1 MKKVFM
7 LLLCVGTLSIVQTS
21 SAAELK
27 TSLDNNS
34 FTAKQV
40 KIEYTNLTCSK
51 TALVQNSFMSSN
63 ISIAYTKFTASYET
77 ISKNSFIP
85 DKLSDTLSGSM
96 TSCDTITNSTFISAQ
111 QEVIS
116 DDNVYYGLIPN
127 PFKLASKVATAP
139 LRIAK
144 AKAKAAKKAAK
155 LAKKGVDTVKDIDGD
170 APGKEPSGKYEKTPY
185 TKDRFKRTSKDK
197 KADKKASR
205 KKADVK
211 ARDRYEDYDFATDSL
226 ETQESPYIKK
236 RSVVVVTRTTN
247 NKLNNSE
254 AVETNSTTARANTK
268 QEKPVASNYR
278 NVDIANTAEATQA
291 N

>member
-7 LLLCVGTLSIVQTS
+7 LLLCAGTLSIVQTS

-27 TSLDNNS
+27 TNLDNNS

-51 TALVQNSFMSSN
+51 TALVQNSFMSSD
-63 ISIAYTKFTASYET
+63 
-77 ISKNSFIP
+77 
-85 DKLSDTLSGSM
+85 DK
-96 TSCDTITNSTFISAQ
+96 
-111 QEVIS
+111 
-116 DDNVYYGLIPN
+116 VYYGLIPN

-139 LRIAK
+139 LRVAK

-197 KADKKASR
+197 KADKKSSR

-211 ARDRYEDYDFATDSL
+211 ARDRYEDYDFVTDSL

-236 RSVVVVTRTTN
+236 RSVVVITRTTN
-247 NKLNNSE
+247 NKLNNTV
-254 AVETNSTTARANTK
+254 AVEANSSTTRANTK